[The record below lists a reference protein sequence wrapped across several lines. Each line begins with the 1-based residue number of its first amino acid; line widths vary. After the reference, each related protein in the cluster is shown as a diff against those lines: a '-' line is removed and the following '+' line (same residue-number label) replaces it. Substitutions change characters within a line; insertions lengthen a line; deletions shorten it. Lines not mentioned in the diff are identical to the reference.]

1 MRDRCMCG
9 WGMEA
14 IGTRS
19 SPLALSFSLQRPLP
33 WAPDLSA
40 VTISTCEEEEELRNS
55 WSSTVHKTDAVSV
68 WVQWLKRGQN

>member
-1 MRDRCMCG
+1 MRGRCTCG
-9 WGMEA
+9 WGMEE

-19 SPLALSFSLQRPLP
+19 SPLAFSLSLQKPLP

-40 VTISTCEEEEELRNS
+40 VTLSTCEEEMLRNS
-55 WSSTVHKTDAVSV
+55 WSSTLKETDAESV